1 MSVKEEYKLEEVDP
15 VLTEGQLEA
24 AVKPI
29 IEEYFEHGNTTE
41 VEVSFILALLCEVY
55 HSFMFSAYN

>member
-1 MSVKEEYKLEEVDP
+1 
-15 VLTEGQLEA
+15 VLTERQLDA

-41 VEVSFILALLCEVY
+41 VEVCL
-55 HSFMFSAYN
+55 NDG